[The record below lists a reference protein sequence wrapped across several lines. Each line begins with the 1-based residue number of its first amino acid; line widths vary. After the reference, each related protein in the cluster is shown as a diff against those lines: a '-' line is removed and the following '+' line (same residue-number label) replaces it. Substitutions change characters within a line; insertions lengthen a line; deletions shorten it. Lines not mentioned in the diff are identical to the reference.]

1 MEKLSGMT
9 KKVDMNMRGISVF
22 VYSVRQ
28 GMKSL
33 RKNRMFTLASIGTIS
48 ACLFLF
54 GLFYF
59 VVSNFQHMIKEVET
73 TVGVTVFFED
83 GISQEQVDS
92 IGEAIRFREEVDH
105 IEFISAEEAWAKFVR
120 ENFSDNTELVDSF
133 GTDNP
138 LENSASYQV
147 FLKDISDQQEIA
159 DYVKGIEG
167 VRTVKRSDE
176 TAKNLENANLL
187 VSYVSIAIIAILLA
201 VSVFLINSTISTGI
215 TVRRSEIE
223 IMRLMGASDFFI
235 RAPFIVEGVVIGLV
249 GALIPL
255 VILFFSYNTIIQ
267 YIKTRFEV
275 ISGWLDFLGAAQVF
289 QMLIPV
295 CLLIGIGIGF
305 LGSFVTVRKHLDV

>member
-1 MEKLSGMT
+1 
-9 KKVDMNMRGISVF
+9 MRGISVF
-22 VYSVRQ
+22 VYSVQQ

-33 RKNRMFTLASIGTIS
+33 RKNRMFTLASIGTIA

-92 IGEAIRFREEVDH
+92 IGEAIQFREEVDH

-159 DYVKGIEG
+159 EYVDGIEG

-235 RAPFIVEGVVIGLV
+235 RSPFIVEGVVIGMV

-255 VILFFSYNTIIQ
+255 VILLFSYNTIIQ

-275 ISGWLDFLGAAQVF
+275 IAGWLDFLEAAQVF

>member
-1 MEKLSGMT
+1 
-9 KKVDMNMRGISVF
+9 MRGISVF

-33 RKNRMFTLASIGTIS
+33 RKNRMFTLASIGTIA

-59 VVSNFQHMIKEVET
+59 IVSNFQHMIKEVET
-73 TVGVTVFFED
+73 TVGVTVFFND
-83 GISQEQVDS
+83 GISQEQIDS

-105 IEFISAEEAWAKFVR
+105 IEFISAQEAWEKFVR

-147 FLKDISDQQEIA
+147 FLKDISDQQQVAE
-159 DYVKGIEG
+159 YVKGIEG

-187 VSYVSIAIIAILLA
+187 VSYVSIAIIGILLA

-275 ISGWLDFLGAAQVF
+275 ISGWLDFLGAVQVF

-305 LGSFVTVRKHLDV
+305 IGSFVTVRKHLNV

>member
-1 MEKLSGMT
+1 
-9 KKVDMNMRGISVF
+9 MRGISVF

-33 RKNRMFTLASIGTIS
+33 RKNRMFTLASIGTIA

-59 VVSNFQHMIKEVET
+59 IVSNFQHMIKEVET
-73 TVGVTVFFED
+73 TVGVTVFFND
-83 GISQEQVDS
+83 GISQEQIDS

-105 IEFISAEEAWAKFVR
+105 IEFISAQEAWEKFVR
-120 ENFSDNTELVDSF
+120 ENFSDNTELV
-133 GTDNP
+133 DNP

-147 FLKDISDQQEIA
+147 FLKDISDQQQVAE
-159 DYVKGIEG
+159 YVKGIEG

-187 VSYVSIAIIAILLA
+187 VSYVSIAIIGILLA

-275 ISGWLDFLGAAQVF
+275 ISGWLDFLGAVQVF

-305 LGSFVTVRKHLDV
+305 IGSFVTVRKHLNV

>member
-1 MEKLSGMT
+1 
-9 KKVDMNMRGISVF
+9 MRGISVF

-33 RKNRMFTLASIGTIS
+33 RKNRMFTLASIGTIA

-59 VVSNFQHMIKEVET
+59 IVSNFQHMIKEVET
-73 TVGVTVFFED
+73 TVGVTVFFND
-83 GISQEQVDS
+83 GISQEQIDS

-105 IEFISAEEAWAKFVR
+105 IEFISAQEAWEKFVR
-120 ENFSDNTELVDSF
+120 ENLSDNTELVDSF

-147 FLKDISDQQEIA
+147 FLKDISDQQQVAE
-159 DYVKGIEG
+159 YVKGIEG

-187 VSYVSIAIIAILLA
+187 VSYVSIAIIGILLA

-275 ISGWLDFLGAAQVF
+275 ISGWLDFLGAVQVF

-305 LGSFVTVRKHLDV
+305 IGSFVTVRKHLNV